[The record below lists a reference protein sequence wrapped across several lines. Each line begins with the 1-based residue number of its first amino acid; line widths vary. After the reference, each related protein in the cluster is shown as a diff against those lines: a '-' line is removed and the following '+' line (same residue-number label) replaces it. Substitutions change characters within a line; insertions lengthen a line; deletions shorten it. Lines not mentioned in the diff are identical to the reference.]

1 MKPLDLSIIVPLYNE
16 EDNIEP
22 LYRATTQAVEP
33 LGLAFEIIFVDDGSR
48 DQTFART
55 EALARADRRVR
66 TIKLR
71 RNYGQT
77 PAMVAGIDHARGE
90 ILVTMDGD
98 LQNDPADIPQLIQKI
113 HEGYD
118 IVAGWRQ
125 RRQDKLVSRLLP
137 SKVANWLISR
147 VTGVSI
153 KDTGCSLKAYR
164 AGLIKNIPLYSEMH
178 RFIPAMTSLAG
189 ARIAQIPVRHHP
201 RKFGVSKYGISRIYK
216 VLFDLIAIKSVLIL
230 ATQPLFSF
238 TGMAFLTGLMSAT
251 FFLFALWQTAVR
263 AEGFSVVFVGVGL
276 LFALLALFL
285 VCLGLLAHLVYTTGN
300 FKSADLSKLTLTL
313 IRDGSQTEQ
322 KARL

>member
-22 LYRATTQAVEP
+22 LYRATIQAVEP

-125 RRQDKLVSRLLP
+125 RRQDKLVSRVLP
-137 SKVANWLISR
+137 SKVANWLIAR

-164 AGLIKNIPLYSEMH
+164 AGLIRNIPLYSEMH

-251 FFLFALWQTAVR
+251 FFLFALSQTAVR

>member
-22 LYRATTQAVEP
+22 LYRATIQAVEP

-98 LQNDPADIPQLIQKI
+98 LQNDPADIPQLIQKV

-201 RKFGVSKYGISRIYK
+201 RKFGVSKYGISRVYK

-230 ATQPLFSF
+230 ATRPLFSF

-285 VCLGLLAHLVYTTGN
+285 VCLGLLAHLVYKTGN
-300 FKSADLSKLTLTL
+300 IKSADLLKLTLAL